1 MANQNK
7 TTLKGYFETGDIPN
21 QNQYGELIDSN
32 LNLVETGIQITAGQI
47 SSSALLSETFISASG
62 DISSKGNIS
71 SSGLIVGHP
80 NSAYVSA
87 SAGSGSAQGNVWVSG
102 TGSFGMIKCST
113 IQGNSPII
121 VKDITTF
128 QSTLSAS
135 GDLYVSG
142 NVVFTDSTATNTI
155 ATGYISGSV
164 ISSSGNIKAHGIVE
178 AGDYKLDG
186 VALTT
191 TFTELNYLDGISS
204 AQGGY
209 VKAMNQ
215 SVATTDTPTFTALN
229 IGKVAKGGIGTYGG
243 TIVVPS
249 GGKAFTFTLTG
260 IPTIAGIN
268 SGQISKSAPT
278 LIQNT
283 SVGSTDAIIINCIN
297 QQLSATA
304 FGQLTAAAA
313 GTAGFYIN
321 ISNDAST
328 DFTAGTAQF
337 TVVVL

>member
-32 LNLVETGIQITAGQI
+32 LNLVETGIQITSGQI

-102 TGSFGMIKCST
+102 TGSFGMIKVST

-142 NVVFTDSTATNTI
+142 NVAFTDSTATNVI

-209 VKAMNQ
+209 VIGSNQ
-215 SVATTDTPTFTALN
+215 SVATSTSPTFSSLSLTKTAKSGVGIYGDSVN
-229 IGKVAKGGIGTYGG
+229 TGAGKSI
-243 TIVVPS
+243 
-249 GGKAFTFTLTG
+249 TFTITG
-260 IPTIAGIN
+260 IPTIPGKA
-268 SGQISKSAPT
+268 SGKIQKSSPT
-278 LIQNT
+278 LVRN
-283 SVGSTDAIIINCIN
+283 SSTGATDTVIVNCTTA
-297 QQLSATA
+297 QLSTTV
-304 FGQLTAAAA
+304 FGQSTAYDALTS
-313 GTAGFYIN
+313 GFYISLGN
-321 ISNDAST
+321 EADT
-328 DFTAGTAQF
+328 DFTTTSASFTA
-337 TVVVL
+337 LII

>member
-1 MANQNK
+1 MAIPIKWENANFLWNANLYTWDEVALVEEVAKIIRAGGDEEWNQREKNK
-7 TTLKGYFETGDIPN
+7 KKKLVKLKGYFETGDIPN

-102 TGSFGMIKCST
+102 TGSFGMIKVST

-142 NVVFTDSTATNTI
+142 NVAFTDSTAANVI

-164 ISSSGNIKAHGIVE
+164 ISSSGNIGATGKIT
-178 AGDYKLDG
+178 AGDYELDG
-186 VALTT
+186 VYLTT
-191 TFTELNYLDGISS
+191 TFTELNYLDGLTSGEATQIKNIGSNAISS
-204 AQGGY
+204 AEWGY
-209 VKAMNQ
+209 VAGGQAHGTSN
-215 SVATTDTPTFTALN
+215 SPTFANL
-229 IGKVAKGGIGTYGG
+229 
-243 TIVVPS
+243 
-249 GGKAFTFTLTG
+249 TLSTHHEL
-260 IPTIAGIN
+260 
-268 SGQISKSAPT
+268 GQIR
-278 LIQNT
+278 
-283 SVGSTDAIIINCIN
+283 
-297 QQLSATA
+297 
-304 FGQLTAAAA
+304 F
-313 GTAGFYIN
+313 
-321 ISNDAST
+321 
-328 DFTAGTAQF
+328 
-337 TVVVL
+337 